1 MLVALS
7 GKPKKI
13 YHALNHPIRRE
24 IVRLLGSRERLGA
37 TEFKEILNIGPG
49 KLYYHLENLGSLIEQ
64 DKERKYRLSSE
75 GNEAYQL
82 FISGE
87 TLTVKERTEAPSIR
101 YRLLESGKTVFLPGW
116 LLSYLYENPA
126 RHVPETI
133 ILLSIGGWLCYAS
146 GLQPLVLFYL
156 NQSQPLHLTMAQFI
170 VSWLIV
176 YSLGE
181 IICFALFHRTG
192 GNLSLL
198 VGSALSLFP
207 MMLYALIWLLNTNL
221 GLELEKILEG
231 WFVRGLLLLFQG
243 WTFCLLAVSVS
254 RAKKVSIDRASLV
267 SFAVA
272 YVSIAGYLLIKGL

>member
-1 MLVALS
+1 MS

-64 DKERKYRLSSE
+64 DKERKYRLSNE

-87 TLTVKERTEAPSIR
+87 TLTVKERTETPSIR
-101 YRLLESGKTVFLPGW
+101 YRLLEGGKTVFLPGW

-126 RHVPETI
+126 RHIPETI

-156 NQSQPLHLTMAQFI
+156 NESQPLHLTMAQFL

-176 YSLGE
+176 YSLAE

-192 GNLSLL
+192 RNLSLL

-207 MMLYALIWLLNTNL
+207 MILYALIWLINTNL
-221 GLELEKILEG
+221 GLELEKVLEG

-272 YVSIAGYLLIKGL
+272 YVSIAAYLLIKGL

>member
-1 MLVALS
+1 LS
-7 GKPKKI
+7 TKPKKI

-24 IVRLLGSRERLGA
+24 IVKLLDARRTLGA

-64 DKERKYRLSSE
+64 DKERKYRLSGE

-87 TLTVKERTEAPSIR
+87 TLTVKERTEPPSMM
-101 YRLLESGKTVFLPGW
+101 YRLMESAKSVLLPGW

-126 RHVPETI
+126 RHIPETL
-133 ILLSIGGWLCYAS
+133 ILLSLSGWLCYAS

-156 NQSQPLHLTMAQFI
+156 NQSQPLHLTMAQFL

-221 GLELEKILEG
+221 GWELEKILEG

-272 YVSIAGYLLIKGL
+272 YVSIAAYLLIKGL